1 MPAVRALG
9 AGGLAAATVWAAAD
23 ARRSWLAA
31 PARVRAAGLRRR
43 EPSPPRRR
51 GWLAGRLDDAGVG
64 GSSARWALAWVGL
77 VAVAVACALIAG
89 GPSLG
94 ALGAGV
100 ATGGP
105 WLLLWARRGRG
116 PAAIEAGLPP
126 VLEATARGMRAGAS
140 LPHAL
145 AAAAPGATRGLAGD
159 LDRVAGGAADA
170 GLVVA
175 LDRWAVA
182 RPLPGVRLAA
192 AALALA
198 AEVGGGGARALDG
211 VALTLRQRQ
220 AVAGEVR
227 ALATQARLS
236 AVVLTI
242 APIAFAALAVASDP
256 RTATV
261 LLGSPVGQ
269 VCLAVGLVLDAVGAA
284 WMARITRV
292 GAA

>member
-1 MPAVRALG
+1 MRALG
-9 AGGLAAATVWAAAD
+9 AAGLAAATVWAAAD
-23 ARRSWLAA
+23 ARRCWLAA

-43 EPSPPRRR
+43 VVAPPRRR
-51 GWLAGRLDDAGVG
+51 GWLAARLDDAGVG
-64 GSSARWALAWVGL
+64 GPARRWAVAWVGL
-77 VAVAVACALIAG
+77 VAVAVAAAFVAG

-94 ALGAGV
+94 GLGAGM

-105 WLLLWARRGRG
+105 WLLLRARRGKG
-116 PAAIEAGLPP
+116 AALLEAGLPP

-140 LPHAL
+140 LPLAL
-145 AAAAPGATRGLAGD
+145 AAAAPGAPRGLASD
-159 LDRVAGGAADA
+159 LEGLVDGAADA

-175 LDRWAVA
+175 LDRWAAA

-220 AVAGEVR
+220 AVAGEVM

-236 AVVLTI
+236 AVVLTL
-242 APIAFAALAVASDP
+242 APIAFAALAAAGDP
-256 RTATV
+256 RTAGL
-261 LLGSPVGQ
+261 LLGGPVGQ
-269 VCLAVGLVLDAVGAA
+269 VCLAAGLVLDAVGAA

-292 GAA
+292 GAS